1 MRWMQSNESGPRSL
15 WETQPRGEETGLGA
29 GVPSNSWDG
38 GPWVE
43 PKQVSWALGPLGRGG
58 GGPRGGWAGP
68 GRPTA
73 ALGALTILSSFLRA
87 MVLECQ
93 GCRLLRQGWPVT
105 SRTFKHN

>member
-1 MRWMQSNESGPRSL
+1 MSQVQDHSGKPSH
-15 WETQPRGEETGLGA
+15 EEKKQGWALVCPVTAGTGDPGLSQNG
-29 GVPSNSWDG
+29 S
-38 GPWVE
+38 
-43 PKQVSWALGPLGRGG
+43 LGPLGRGG